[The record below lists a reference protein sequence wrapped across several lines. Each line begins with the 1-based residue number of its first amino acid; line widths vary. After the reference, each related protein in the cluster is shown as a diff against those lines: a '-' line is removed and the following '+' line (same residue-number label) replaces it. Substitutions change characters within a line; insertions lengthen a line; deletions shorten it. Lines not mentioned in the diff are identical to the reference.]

1 VNNVMKPFFVLLA
14 ALASAGC
21 ASSPAPAAST
31 GTAAPA
37 AAAAPGDAAPA
48 TAASSS
54 APAAAA
60 APPQRPLDLANNCP
74 SDVHLYY
81 GEQPGDGKGQAA
93 TVHAGATTSV
103 ARGADGTV
111 VVWVTDDKGA
121 GLASVHVTKH
131 MRHVRIDATCSKIDA
146 DSSR

>member
-1 VNNVMKPFFVLLA
+1 VQA
-14 ALASAGC
+14 
-21 ASSPAPAAST
+21 APAASST
-31 GTAAPA
+31 APA
-37 AAAAPGDAAPA
+37 ADE
-48 TAASSS
+48 
-54 APAAAA
+54 
-60 APPQRPLDLANNCP
+60 PPHHRPLDLASSCP
-74 SDVHLYY
+74 NDVHLYF

-93 TVHAGATTSV
+93 VVHTGATMPV
-103 ARGADGTV
+103 PRGTDGTV